1 MKLIKV
7 YLRYGNLYVYLTG
20 FLYTEEPVRQAFTL
34 NERIEM
40 RINVSSVLNIAPTI
54 IRSLVWSHNGTELAS
69 DGRHSIGHNGTSL
82 TISNMVQSDAGKYEV
97 KINSTYLD
105 DEGGICDKNFLPML
119 ANLAFFAPVTFVLQ
133 EFSVST
139 FYPEDVISDYAV
151 PAYQGSTDKTLD
163 FENVFMINLP
173 AVFDYSIL
181 YEFLYKDGV
190 SITNMPSFHR
200 TISYGN
206 VTTQSLRIT
215 YNNTEDI
222 TGHYYYG
229 ADLDSTDIDRDI
241 CPQYRYYLDYTSPF
255 PPVFSLHWNIRSYS
269 ELK

>member
-1 MKLIKV
+1 MK
-7 YLRYGNLYVYLTG
+7 
-20 FLYTEEPVRQAFTL
+20 
-34 NERIEM
+34 
-40 RINVSSVLNIAPTI
+40 I
-54 IRSLVWSHNGTELAS
+54 IITPSQQIIGSLVWSHNGTELAS

-97 KINSTYLD
+97 KIHSTYLD
-105 DEGGICDKNFLPML
+105 DEGGICDKNILPML
-119 ANLAFFAPVTFVLQ
+119 VNLAFYAPVTFILQ
-133 EFSVST
+133 EFSVPT
-139 FYPEDVISDYAV
+139 YYPEDVISDYALL
-151 PAYQGSTDKTLD
+151 AYQGSASKTLD
-163 FENVFMINLP
+163 IDSVFMINVP
-173 AVFDYSIL
+173 AVFDDESIP

-190 SITNMPSFHR
+190 NITDMASFHS

-215 YNNTEDI
+215 YNNTEDV

-229 ADLDSTDIDRDI
+229 ADRFSTDIDRDI
-241 CPQYRYYLDYTSPF
+241 CPQYRDYLDYTSLY